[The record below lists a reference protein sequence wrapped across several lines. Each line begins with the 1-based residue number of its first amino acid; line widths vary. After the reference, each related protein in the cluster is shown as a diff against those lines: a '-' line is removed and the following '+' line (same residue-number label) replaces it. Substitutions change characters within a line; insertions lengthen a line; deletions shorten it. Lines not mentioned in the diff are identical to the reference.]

1 MIQVSIL
8 GAISIA
14 FFVFCTVAT
23 RRVVRLRRQEE
34 KLGAAFARAQA
45 ARMRGIGVV
54 TSLYG

>member
-8 GAISIA
+8 GAISVA
-14 FFVFCTVAT
+14 LFVLCTVMT
-23 RRVVRLRRQEE
+23 RRAARLRRQHQ
-34 KLGAAFARAQA
+34 KLGAAFERAQA